1 MKKAE
6 ALIASALLNKINSVA
21 PDTIM
26 AQELESMFT
35 VPPEPE
41 MGDLAFACFKLSK
54 VMRKAPQMIAQSL
67 CEDFKCEAVS
77 RVEAVAGYVNFYISD
92 EFRTGVILN
101 DILSQGDD
109 YGRITI
115 GQGKTMVIDYSSPNI
130 AKSFHIGHLGT
141 TAIGNSIKR
150 IYSYCGYNCIGI
162 NHLGDWGTQ
171 FGRLIVAYNEWS
183 SKEAVEEKGVKE
195 LERIYKLFYVK
206 AEEDPT
212 LNDRA
217 RAEFTKIE
225 NGDEQALALW
235 RWFKD
240 ISLKEFMKTYDRLG
254 ISFESYNGEAFYND
268 KMDRVVDEL
277 KDKRLLKESEG
288 AMLVDLEEY
297 GMAPCLILKNDGST
311 LYATRDIAAA
321 LYRKDTYDFDK
332 CIYVTDAGQ
341 SLHFAQFF
349 KVIGLMGY
357 DWNEKMVH
365 VPYGKISINGS
376 KLATRTGNVV
386 LLEELFDDAAQRALK
401 IIEQKNPD
409 LENKEYIAD
418 KVGIGAVIFNQL
430 SAGRIKDVN
439 FVWEEALSF
448 EGNTGPYVQY
458 TYARTCSVLSKAD
471 TEVMLPEGITLND
484 DEKALISILARFPQ
498 KVEQAHN
505 DYEPSYISRYL
516 LDVCAAFNR
525 FYHNCPILK
534 EEGAV
539 RDLRVSLTKAANT
552 VIGNGLW
559 LIGLEKTPQI

>member
-6 ALIASALLNKINSVA
+6 ALIASELFNRIEATSPGALTSTDI
-21 PDTIM
+21 
-26 AQELESMFT
+26 EGMFT
-35 VPPEPE
+35 VPPNAE
-41 MGDLAFACFKLSK
+41 MGDLAFPCFTLAK

-67 CEDFKCEAVS
+67 CDNFACEAVDRAES
-77 RVEAVAGYVNFYISD
+77 VAGYINFYISD
-92 EFRTGVILN
+92 AFRTDVILG
-101 DILSQGDD
+101 DILAKGED

-115 GQGKTMVIDYSSPNI
+115 GEGKTMCIDYSSPNI
-130 AKSFHIGHLGT
+130 AKPFHIGHLGT
-141 TAIGNSIKR
+141 TAIGNAIKR
-150 IYSYCGYNCIGI
+150 IYDFCGYKCVGI

-171 FGRLIVAYNEWS
+171 FGRLIVAYKGWG
-183 SKEAVEEKGVKE
+183 SKEAVERDGVKE
-195 LERIYKLFYVK
+195 LARIYKDFYVK
-206 AEEDPT
+206 AEEDPS

-217 RAEFTKIE
+217 REEFTKIE
-225 NGDEQALALW
+225 NGDEEALALW
-235 RWFKD
+235 RWFRE
-240 ISLKEFMKTYDRLG
+240 ISLAEFMRTYERLG
-254 ISFESYNGEAFYND
+254 FTFESYNGEAFYND

-277 KDKRLLKESEG
+277 RDKGLLKESDG

-321 LYRKDTYDFDK
+321 IYRKETYDFDK

-357 DWNEKMVH
+357 DWNDKLVH
-365 VPYGKISINGS
+365 VPYGKISINGE

-386 LLEELFDDAAQRALK
+386 LLEELFDDAASRALK

-430 SAGRIKDVN
+430 STGRIKDIN

-458 TYARTCSVLSKAD
+458 TYARTCSVLSKA
-471 TEVMLPEGITLND
+471 ELPAAIPHGLTLNE
-484 DEKALISILARFPQ
+484 DEKALIGVLAQFPR
-498 KVEQAHN
+498 KIEQAHN

-534 EEGAV
+534 EEGAT
-539 RDLRVSLTKAANT
+539 RDLRVLLTKAANT

-559 LIGLEKTPQI
+559 IIGLEKTEQI

>member
-6 ALIASALLNKINSVA
+6 LLIANELLKIIDSMSPGAV
-21 PDTIM
+21 T

-35 VPPEPE
+35 VPPDSE
-41 MGDLAFACFKLSK
+41 MGDLSFACFKLSK
-54 VMRKAPQMIAQSL
+54 VMRKAPQMIAQSI
-67 CEDFKCEAVS
+67 CEQFNCPAIQKTQ
-77 RVEAVAGYVNFYISD
+77 AVAGYINFYISD
-92 EFRTGVILN
+92 DFRTGVILN
-101 DILSQGDD
+101 DIISKGED
-109 YGRITI
+109 YGKTDI
-115 GQGKTMVIDYSSPNI
+115 GKGKTMVIDYSSPNI
-130 AKSFHIGHLGT
+130 AKPFHIGHLGT

-171 FGRLIVAYNEWS
+171 FGRLIVAYKGWG
-183 SKEAVEEKGVKE
+183 SKEAIEQQGVKE
-195 LERIYKLFYVK
+195 LARIYKDFYVK
-206 AEEDPT
+206 AEQDPS
-212 LNDRA
+212 LNDQA
-217 RAEFTKIE
+217 KAEFTKME
-225 NGDEQALALW
+225 NGDSEALALW
-235 RWFKD
+235 HWFKE

-277 KDKRLLKESEG
+277 KDKNLLKESDG
-288 AMLVDLEEY
+288 AMLVDLEQY

-321 LYRKDTYDFDK
+321 LYRKETYDFDK

-349 KVIGLMGY
+349 KVIELMGY
-357 DWNEKMVH
+357 DWNDKMVH
-365 VPYGKISINGS
+365 VPYGKISINGE

-386 LLEELFDDAAQRALK
+386 LLEELFDDASRRALE

-409 LENKEYIAD
+409 LENKEYIAQ

-430 SAGRIKDVN
+430 STGRIKDVN

-458 TYARTCSVLSKAD
+458 TYARTCSVLSKAAPAS
-471 TEVMLPEGITLND
+471 EIPCGIQLNN
-484 DEKALISILARFPQ
+484 DEKELINILSRFPH
-498 KVEQAHN
+498 KVQQAHN

-516 LDVCAAFNR
+516 LDVCAVFNR

-534 EEGAV
+534 QEGEV
-539 RDLRVSLTKAANT
+539 KQLRLLLTKAANT

-559 LIGLEKTPQI
+559 LIGLEKTEQI

>member
-6 ALIASALLNKINSVA
+6 ALIASELFKRIDATA
-21 PDTIM
+21 PDALSATDI
-26 AQELESMFT
+26 EGMFT
-35 VPPEPE
+35 VPPNAE
-41 MGDLAFACFKLSK
+41 MGDLAFPCFTLAK
-54 VMRKAPQMIAQSL
+54 VMRKAPQMIAQTL
-67 CEDFKCEAVS
+67 CDNFECEAVD
-77 RVEAVAGYVNFYISD
+77 RAEAVAGYINFYISD
-92 EFRTGVILN
+92 AFRTDVILG
-101 DILSQGDD
+101 DILAKGED
-109 YGRITI
+109 YGRISI
-115 GQGKTMVIDYSSPNI
+115 GEGKTMCIDYSSPNI
-130 AKSFHIGHLGT
+130 AKPFHIGHLGT
-141 TAIGNSIKR
+141 TAIGNAIKR
-150 IYSYCGYNCIGI
+150 IYDFCGYKCIGI

-171 FGRLIVAYNEWS
+171 FGRLIVAYNGWG
-183 SKEAVEEKGVKE
+183 SKEAVERDGVKE
-195 LERIYKLFYVK
+195 LARIYKDFYVR
-206 AEEDPT
+206 AEEDPS

-217 RAEFTKIE
+217 REEFAKIE
-225 NGDEQALALW
+225 SGDEEALALW
-235 RWFKD
+235 RWFRE
-240 ISLKEFMKTYDRLG
+240 ISLAEFMRTYERLG
-254 ISFESYNGEAFYND
+254 FTFESYNGEAFYND
-268 KMDRVVDEL
+268 KMERVVDEL
-277 KDKRLLKESEG
+277 RDKGLLKESDG

-321 LYRKDTYDFDK
+321 IYRKETYDFDK

-357 DWNEKMVH
+357 DWNDKLVH
-365 VPYGKISINGS
+365 VPYGKISINGE

-386 LLEELFDDAAQRALK
+386 LLEELFDDAASRALK

-430 SAGRIKDVN
+430 STGRIKDIN

-458 TYARTCSVLSKAD
+458 TYARTCSVLSK
-471 TEVMLPEGITLND
+471 TELPAAIPHGLTLNE
-484 DEKALISILARFPQ
+484 DEKALIGVLAQFPR
-498 KVEQAHN
+498 KIEQAHN

-534 EEGAV
+534 EPGAT
-539 RDLRVSLTKAANT
+539 RDLRVLLTKAANT

-559 LIGLEKTPQI
+559 IIGLEKTEQI

>member
-6 ALIASALLNKINSVA
+6 ALIASELLKRIEAAAPGALTFDDVVG
-21 PDTIM
+21 
-26 AQELESMFT
+26 MFT
-35 VPPEPE
+35 VPPDAE
-41 MGDLAFACFKLSK
+41 MGDLAFACFKLAK

-67 CEDFKCEAVS
+67 CEGFDCEAVGKA
-77 RVEAVAGYVNFYISD
+77 EAVAGYINFYISD
-92 EFRTGVILN
+92 AFRTGVILS
-101 DILSQGDD
+101 DILSKGDD
-109 YGRITI
+109 YGKITI
-115 GQGKTMVIDYSSPNI
+115 GEGKTMCIDYSSPNI
-130 AKSFHIGHLGT
+130 AKPFHIGHLGT

-150 IYSYCGYNCIGI
+150 IYSFCGYKCIGI

-171 FGRLIVAYNEWS
+171 FGRLIVAYKSWG
-183 SKEAVEEKGVKE
+183 SKEAIERDGVKE
-195 LERIYKLFYVK
+195 LARIYKDFYVK

-217 RAEFTKIE
+217 REEFTKIE
-225 NGDEQALALW
+225 NGDEEALSLW
-235 RWFKD
+235 RWFRE

-277 KDKRLLKESEG
+277 RDKGLLKESDG

-321 LYRKDTYDFDK
+321 LYRKQTYDFDK

-357 DWNEKMVH
+357 DWNDKLVH
-365 VPYGKISINGS
+365 VPYGKISINGE

-430 SAGRIKDVN
+430 STGRIKDIN

-458 TYARTCSVLSKAD
+458 TYARTCSVLSKA
-471 TEVMLPEGITLND
+471 ELPNAVPQGVTLGE
-484 DEKALISILARFPQ
+484 DEKALIGVLAKFPQ

-534 EEGAV
+534 QEGDL
-539 RDLRVSLTKAANT
+539 RDLRVLLTKAANT

>member
-6 ALIASALLNKINSVA
+6 ALIASELFKRIDATA
-21 PDTIM
+21 PDALSATDI
-26 AQELESMFT
+26 EGMFT
-35 VPPEPE
+35 VPPNAE
-41 MGDLAFACFKLSK
+41 MGDLAFPCFTLAK
-54 VMRKAPQMIAQSL
+54 VMRKAPQMIAQTL
-67 CEDFKCEAVS
+67 CDNFECEAVD
-77 RVEAVAGYVNFYISD
+77 RAEAVAGYINFYISD
-92 EFRTGVILN
+92 AFRTDVILG
-101 DILSQGDD
+101 DILAKGED
-109 YGRITI
+109 YGRISI
-115 GQGKTMVIDYSSPNI
+115 GEGKTMCIDYSSPNI
-130 AKSFHIGHLGT
+130 AKPFHIGHLGT
-141 TAIGNSIKR
+141 TAIGNAIKR
-150 IYSYCGYNCIGI
+150 IYDFCGYKCIGI

-171 FGRLIVAYNEWS
+171 FGRLIVAYKGWG
-183 SKEAVEEKGVKE
+183 SKEAVERDGVKE
-195 LERIYKLFYVK
+195 LARIYKDFYVR
-206 AEEDPT
+206 AEEDPS

-217 RAEFTKIE
+217 REEFAKIE
-225 NGDEQALALW
+225 SGDEEALALW
-235 RWFKD
+235 RWFRE
-240 ISLKEFMKTYDRLG
+240 ISLAEFMRTYKRLG
-254 ISFESYNGEAFYND
+254 FTFESYNGEAFYND
-268 KMDRVVDEL
+268 KMERVVDEL
-277 KDKRLLKESEG
+277 RDKGLLKESDG

-321 LYRKDTYDFDK
+321 IYRKETYDFDK

-357 DWNEKMVH
+357 DWNDKLVH
-365 VPYGKISINGS
+365 VPYGKISINGE

-386 LLEELFDDAAQRALK
+386 LLEELFDDAASRALK

-430 SAGRIKDVN
+430 STGRIKDIN

-458 TYARTCSVLSKAD
+458 TYARTCSVLSK
-471 TEVMLPEGITLND
+471 TELPAAIPHGLTLNE
-484 DEKALISILARFPQ
+484 DEKALIGVLAQFPR
-498 KVEQAHN
+498 KIEQAHN

-534 EEGAV
+534 EPGAT
-539 RDLRVSLTKAANT
+539 RDLRVLLTKAANT

-559 LIGLEKTPQI
+559 IIGLEKTEQI

>member
-6 ALIASALLNKINSVA
+6 ALISSELLKKINTLA
-21 PDTIM
+21 PDAVTASDIE
-26 AQELESMFT
+26 AMFT
-35 VPPEPE
+35 IPPEAE

-54 VMRKAPQMIAQSL
+54 VLRKAPQMIAQEICDGFS
-67 CEDFKCEAVS
+67 CEAVC
-77 RVEAVAGYVNFYISD
+77 RTEAVAGYINFYISD
-92 EFRTGVILN
+92 AFRTDVILRG
-101 DILSQGDD
+101 ILDKGDD
-109 YGRITI
+109 YGKISI
-115 GQGKTMVIDYSSPNI
+115 GEGKTMVIDYSSPNI
-130 AKSFHIGHLGT
+130 AKPFHIGHLGT
-141 TAIGNSIKR
+141 TAIGNAIKR

-171 FGRLIVAYNEWS
+171 FGRLIVAYKEWG
-183 SKEAVEEKGVKE
+183 SKEAIEELGVKE
-195 LERIYKLFYVK
+195 LARIYKDFYVK
-206 AEEDPT
+206 AEEDPS

-225 NGDEQALALW
+225 NGDEEALALW

-277 KDKRLLKESEG
+277 KDKGLLKESEG
-288 AMLVDLEEY
+288 AMLVDLDEY

-357 DWNEKMVH
+357 DWNDKMVH

-386 LLEELFDDAAQRALK
+386 LLEELFDDAAKRALA

-430 SAGRIKDVN
+430 STGRIKDIN

-458 TYARTCSVLSKAD
+458 TYARTCSVLSKAEIKAD
-471 TEVMLPEGITLND
+471 LPQGIALND
-484 DEKALISILARFPQ
+484 DEKALISVLARFEQ

-534 EEGAV
+534 EEGSV
-539 RDLRVSLTKAANT
+539 RDLRVALTKAANT

-559 LIGLEKTPQI
+559 LIGLEKTPKI

>member
-6 ALIASALLNKINSVA
+6 ALISGELLKKINSIA
-21 PDTIM
+21 PDAVT
-26 AQELESMFT
+26 AQDMESMFT
-35 VPPEPE
+35 VPPEQE

-54 VMRKAPQMIAQSL
+54 VMRKAPQMIAQQL
-67 CEDFKCEAVS
+67 CEGFECEAVS
-77 RVEAVAGYVNFYISD
+77 RVEAVAGYLNFYISD
-92 EFRTGVILN
+92 SFRTNVMLKGILEK
-101 DILSQGDD
+101 GDD
-109 YGRITI
+109 YGKISI
-115 GQGKTMVIDYSSPNI
+115 GEGKTMVIDYSSPNI
-130 AKSFHIGHLGT
+130 AKPFHIGHLGT

-171 FGRLIVAYNEWS
+171 FGRLIVAYKNWG
-183 SKEAVEEKGVKE
+183 SKEAIEQLGVKE
-195 LERIYKLFYVK
+195 LARIYKDFYVK
-206 AEEDPT
+206 AEEDPS
-212 LNDRA
+212 LNDLA

-225 NGDEQALALW
+225 NGDEEALALW

-268 KMDRVVDEL
+268 KMDRVVNEL
-277 KDKRLLKESEG
+277 TEKGLLKESDG

-297 GMAPCLILKNDGST
+297 DMAPCLILKNDGST

-357 DWNEKMVH
+357 DWNDKMVH
-365 VPYGKISINGS
+365 VPYGKISINGE

-386 LLEELFDDAAQRALK
+386 LLEELFDDASQRALK

-430 SAGRIKDVN
+430 STGRIKDVN

-471 TEVMLPEGITLND
+471 IPASLPEGVALNE
-484 DEKALISILARFPQ
+484 DEKALISVLSRFPQ

-539 RDLRVSLTKAANT
+539 RDLRVALTKAANT